1 MGEEFFEMKRTRL
14 SARVENAMWAA
25 AVTMLVAL
33 PASSVNA
40 EPPPREGCRAVY
52 KIEYTAAKSKNLL
65 RQKFGTYMRTGRF
78 WRRFYWYCR

>member
-25 AVTMLVAL
+25 AVSMLVAL
-33 PASSVNA
+33 SSVNA
-40 EPPPREGCRAVY
+40 EPPPREGCRAVS
-52 KIEYTAAKSKNLL
+52 KIEYNAAKSENLL
-65 RQKFGTYMRTGRF
+65 RQKFGTYVRTGRF